1 MVCTKRM
8 GEMFATVKFTPLLGC
23 APTVT
28 TTLPVVA
35 PAGTGAV
42 MLVALHAVGVAVV
55 PLNVTVLV
63 VCVAPKFAPLI
74 VTEVPTD
81 PDIGLRL
88 LIVGAELVLAARKAT
103 ICMIQPPAGETG
115 AVAL

>member
-1 MVCTKRM
+1 M

-28 TTLPVVA
+28 TTLPV
-35 PAGTGAV
+35 
-42 MLVALHAVGVAVV
+42 VALHAVGVAVV

-74 VTEVPTD
+74 VTDVPTD